1 VGATTCRNGRGT
13 LTITLKRQLF
23 VLGMALSMSAVLL
36 AQDAGTESSS
46 PAAAP
51 VVERIDETTLLLDG
65 DTANQTAPATG
76 ISPFGIWDLLRMILV
91 LAAVIGVVY
100 GIFYLLKRS
109 GKGQLVQN
117 DAIRL
122 LGSQSLPN
130 NRNLYLVEVGSQV
143 FLVGAGGD
151 AVNLISEITD
161 RETVDAV
168 ILRGGESSANGK
180 KSFAEMIAGLFKG
193 NEDQSLGFMREQRER
208 LQRLRQQ

>member
-1 VGATTCRNGRGT
+1 VGTTTCRNGRGT

-36 AQDAGTESSS
+36 AQDAGPGTSS

-65 DTANQTAPATG
+65 DAAGQAAPTAS

-109 GKGQLVQN
+109 GKGRLVQN

-161 RETVDAV
+161 KETVDAV
-168 ILRGGESSANGK
+168 ILRGGESSVNGR

-193 NEDQSLGFMREQRER
+193 NEDQSLGFMREQKAR